1 MELTINNL
9 IKIIL
14 GVFVFVAV
22 VVGVYFFFRNSVIGF
37 FKSFSFNETNK
48 LFFGLLNG

>member
-1 MELTINNL
+1 MASLTTEQL

-22 VVGVYFFFRNSVIGF
+22 FAGVYLVFKDKIFTFFNNLPTGGEPLNLFRSI
-37 FKSFSFNETNK
+37 
-48 LFFGLLNG
+48 L